1 MQLSAKIFAKV
12 GSERITQYSLVNDHQ
27 MTLHFLT
34 FGARVQQV
42 RLPNAAGDDPNL
54 LLGFV

>member
-27 MTLHFLT
+27 ML
-34 FGARVQQV
+34 
-42 RLPNAAGDDPNL
+42 AAAPATER
-54 LLGFV
+54 